1 MILSTT
7 PSRSYSSLYFHAV
20 ANALTIR
27 WLVRFDEE
35 NKPGIS
41 NLISILA
48 ATTGE
53 SISDIEKRFEGRG
66 YGDFKHEVA
75 DAVCDLIDRIQTNYE
90 KFKNP
95 EVLNKILD
103 DGAEKACVVASE
115 TLNRA
120 KLALGL
126 K

>member
-1 MILSTT
+1 MLF
-7 PSRSYSSLYFHAV
+7 RSC
-20 ANALTIR
+20 
-27 WLVRFDEE
+27 D
-35 NKPGIS
+35 
-41 NLISILA
+41 
-48 ATTGE
+48 
-53 SISDIEKRFEGRG
+53 
-66 YGDFKHEVA
+66 VA
-75 DAVCDLIDRIQTNYE
+75 DAVCGLIEHIQTNYE

-103 DGAEKACVVASE
+103 DGAEKARVVASE